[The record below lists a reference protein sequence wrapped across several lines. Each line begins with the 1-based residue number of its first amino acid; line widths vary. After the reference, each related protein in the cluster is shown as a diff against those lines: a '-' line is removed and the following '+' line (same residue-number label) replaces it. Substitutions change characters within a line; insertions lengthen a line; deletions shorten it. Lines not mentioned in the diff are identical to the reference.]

1 MHEQSRARLLSL
13 KNHISKKMDH
23 SSKLSSDLN
32 ETHESEAW
40 RSVLNTTSP
49 RKWKNVSAPG
59 FTHRNPRGAAEIIQT
74 LSAPQLSHSLQLL
87 GVGSVASRD
96 LGPCH
101 LQGAGTP
108 WAHTR
113 AWNCRGGSQ
122 TEPASGPSP
131 ASIPFNKEI

>member
-13 KNHISKKMDH
+13 KNHVSKKMDH
-23 SSKLSSDLN
+23 SSKPSSDLN

-40 RSVLNTTSP
+40 CSVLNTTSP

-87 GVGSVASRD
+87 GVGVC
-96 LGPCH
+96 G
-101 LQGAGTP
+101 LQGSGSLP
-108 WAHTR
+108 PTR
-113 AWNCRGGSQ
+113 CWYPLGSYPGLELQ
-122 TEPASGPSP
+122 RRIPNRASQWPLPGINPV
-131 ASIPFNKEI
+131 